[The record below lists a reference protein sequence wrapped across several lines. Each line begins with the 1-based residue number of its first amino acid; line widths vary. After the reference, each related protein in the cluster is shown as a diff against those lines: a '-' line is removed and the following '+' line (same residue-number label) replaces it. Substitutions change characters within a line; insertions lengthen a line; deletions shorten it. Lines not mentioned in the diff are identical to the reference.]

1 MCMLLMSRRSP
12 DGSLL
17 LLRSETHAVY
27 VYKYHH
33 HETPRL
39 CSTYQAPSPILD
51 LQWYMLPAMASSNHD
66 IERRWCYVI
75 SCRDVPTRFVDSI
88 DGSTKASYGIINHV
102 EMYDPLYALTFSDDA
117 SWMYA
122 GLRNALALFPLHA
135 VGNNHHL
142 ALDLSSQASEQDNDG
157 QHGIVSALAVG
168 CSPAVAQQDASETVQ
183 VTAVGTFTNLI
194 GIYLT
199 ESQWLAD
206 FLTTDKTCS
215 SSKWGTQNLLPGER
229 VCLCGWTVP
238 EGHGITQLAWHPK
251 EKHILVVSMRRA
263 PCLYVYD
270 TSYLYGASSP
280 FQFKPLATSDV
291 SLVAR
296 LPRDAGETHQRLQF
310 GMDSQGQYLA
320 AGDQYGWIRI
330 WSWASILERNGTPHV
345 QPVAEWQAHA
355 GTFCYVTDNKMRSG
369 ASSFIHS
376 IFTSS
381 LVSVGHDI
389 GIMMPVLKR
398 VLSPTIRTLKCGDG
412 MRLKQDS
419 KVGKNANESYKTT
432 CM

>member
-1 MCMLLMSRRSP
+1 MSRRSP

-51 LQWYMLPAMASSNHD
+51 LQWYMLPAMAPSNHD

-142 ALDLSSQASEQDNDG
+142 ALDLSSQASEQDNGG

-238 EGHGITQLAWHPK
+238 EGRGITQLAWHPK

-381 LVSVGHDI
+381 LVSAGHDI

-412 MRLKQDS
+412 IRLKQDS
-419 KVGKNANESYKTT
+419 EVGKNANESYKTT